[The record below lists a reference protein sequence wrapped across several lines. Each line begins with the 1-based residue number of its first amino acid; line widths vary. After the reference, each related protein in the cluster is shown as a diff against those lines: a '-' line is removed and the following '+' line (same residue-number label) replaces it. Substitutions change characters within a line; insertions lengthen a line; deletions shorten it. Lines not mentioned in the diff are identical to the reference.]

1 MERAADLVGK
11 HHGSLS
17 GEHGDGRAR
26 SELLPRMY
34 SPALI
39 DLFKQVKALFD
50 PRGLLNPGVLVDPD
64 PLDQNL
70 RLTAAQVIPALPGQG
85 FTFPKDKDFT
95 AAVHR
100 CTGVGKCLAMN
111 QVKNAWMCPSY
122 LATGQEKD
130 ATRGRARVLQEVTN
144 GTLIKNFRD
153 PNLLRAL
160 DLCLACKACSTACPT
175 GIDMAA
181 YKSESLYRA
190 YRRSL
195 RPRSHYL
202 LGRLPG
208 WLRLARRIP
217 GGAGLANSVFGV
229 GWIRRLVFRLFGLD
243 SSRQM
248 AHFASES
255 FRTWTRRHGGY
266 AAEPEFDTDGLVSP
280 HTEPTPEATGR
291 VNVAAASAREGSQP
305 APEAKPW
312 VAVWADSFSEGI
324 APDGAEAVVE
334 LLETA
339 GYQVYV
345 PRPAC
350 CGLTYVTTGQLEKA
364 RHNMR
369 HLCQILGPLAVNGIP
384 IVGVEPSCTATLRD
398 DLERLL
404 PDDPRAHA
412 IARATRTLAELL
424 SDPETAPNPD
434 VWQLP
439 DLRGVQVVAQ
449 PHCHHYSVLDWET
462 DRKLLAATGAEVVE
476 LAGCCGMAGNFGMER
491 GHVEVSKRIAEHAL
505 LPALREHPNAIF
517 LADGFSCR
525 TQAEQL
531 AGSHGIH
538 LARLLLGPSARVE
551 A

>member
-1 MERAADLVGK
+1 M
-11 HHGSLS
+11 
-17 GEHGDGRAR
+17 
-26 SELLPRMY
+26 
-34 SPALI
+34 
-39 DLFKQVKALFD
+39 
-50 PRGLLNPGVLVDPD
+50 
-64 PLDQNL
+64 
-70 RLTAAQVIPALPGQG
+70 
-85 FTFPKDKDFT
+85 
-95 AAVHR
+95 
-100 CTGVGKCLAMN
+100 
-111 QVKNAWMCPSY
+111 
-122 LATGQEKD
+122 
-130 ATRGRARVLQEVTN
+130 
-144 GTLIKNFRD
+144 
-153 PNLLRAL
+153 
-160 DLCLACKACSTACPT
+160 
-175 GIDMAA
+175 
-181 YKSESLYRA
+181 
-190 YRRSL
+190 
-195 RPRSHYL
+195 
-202 LGRLPG
+202 
-208 WLRLARRIP
+208 
-217 GGAGLANSVFGV
+217 
-229 GWIRRLVFRLFGLD
+229 
-243 SSRQM
+243 
-248 AHFASES
+248 
-255 FRTWTRRHGGY
+255 
-266 AAEPEFDTDGLVSP
+266 
-280 HTEPTPEATGR
+280 
-291 VNVAAASAREGSQP
+291 
-305 APEAKPW
+305 
-312 VAVWADSFSEGI
+312 
-324 APDGAEAVVE
+324 
-334 LLETA
+334 
-339 GYQVYV
+339 
-345 PRPAC
+345 
-350 CGLTYVTTGQLEKA
+350 TTGQLEKA

-505 LPALREHPNAIF
+505 LPALREHTNAIF